1 MLQRAASNAYSWW
14 WASHIRTKQSKW
26 LDQNL
31 QDMEEK
37 VQSVLKLIEEDGDS
51 FAKRAEMYFKNRPE
65 LIHFVEETYRA
76 YRSLAER
83 YDHISTEL
91 QNANNTIASVF
102 PEQVQFAMDD
112 EDEYPSTKTP
122 RRPPDIS
129 KGNIPNVPPK
139 GPTKDLRSLLTKATE
154 KNMLQPQR
162 SMKSTSAK
170 TVPKSGLTKP
180 QAREEIDKTQKQIL
194 SLQTEKEFVKSSY
207 ENGLAKYWEIE
218 NQIKGM
224 QDKVCVLQDEFGD
237 GTVIEDDEARN
248 LMAAAALKSCQQTLV
263 DLQAK
268 QETTAEEARVES
280 KRVKDARKN
289 LETLKNEFHP
299 AQPNPEKPNANDES
313 VNAANEK
320 SLDQEVDK
328 AAHQKQKLELLREKI
343 KEHYDAA
350 PDSSL
355 TVSEMAEKI
364 DELVTKVISLE
375 SAVSSQT
382 ALVKRLRS
390 ENDEIQEQIKNL
402 EGDKATLVGDK
413 KDLSEKLK
421 EMEEKLHQVQDLNQ
435 SVENQNDNLQTH
447 FTEAT
452 CNLDHISHK
461 LEAVKPDEEVKVTGS
476 SETKEE
482 SLVETKLQKQLEGEV
497 NAVNPVAGSKV
508 LQEAKSDE
516 ELKPTVSL
524 RKDEELPP
532 ELRALKESTEHKEM
546 AKSTDGSIKATDA
559 LSTSAG
565 KDVSQSLEIKN
576 AVNPVAESKVL
587 QEAKSDEVQP
597 TVSLRKDEELPPKVR
612 PLIESTEH
620 KEMEKSTDGSATDA
634 LSTSAGNQGKEVSQ
648 SPEIEKS
655 VSPVAGTK
663 EVQETKSDGELKAT
677 VSHQKEEESLDE
689 GRLSKESIEHK
700 QTENPADGSLTA
712 TDAPSTS
719 AGNQGKDVC
728 ESPEINNEVVE
739 QAARNEDEP
748 DWQKLFVNGMEGREK
763 ILLTEYTITLRNYK
777 DLKKK
782 FSEAENDLFETSVQI
797 KELKSASAMKDEEI
811 KSLHKK
817 LDLLLQSL
825 GKSKD
830 SEELKALDTQQT
842 PTSISADR
850 KEDDEF
856 EGTSEIE
863 EKFRSNIDE
872 LLEENLDFWLKFSAS
887 FHQVQQFETTVQDL
901 QSEISKL
908 EEKTKKQD
916 GSSHAK
922 YSMKSDARPI
932 YKHLMEIQ
940 TELNVWLEKGA
951 LLKDELQCRF
961 TSLCD
966 IQEEITKALK
976 TSAED
981 GDFKFTSYQAAKFQ
995 GEILNMKQ
1003 ENNKVAD
1010 ELQAGLDHVNALQIE
1025 IEKTMAK
1032 LNEDYRLVGSKKQ
1045 PPPQL
1050 AHSESRSRVPL
1061 RSFIFG
1067 VTPKKQKR
1075 SIFSVVAPA
1084 MHKRY
1089 QDSKAKSS
1097 QL

>member
-576 AVNPVAESKVL
+576 AVNPVAESK
-587 QEAKSDEVQP
+587 
-597 TVSLRKDEELPPKVR
+597 
-612 PLIESTEH
+612 
-620 KEMEKSTDGSATDA
+620 
-634 LSTSAGNQGKEVSQ
+634 
-648 SPEIEKS
+648 
-655 VSPVAGTK
+655 
-663 EVQETKSDGELKAT
+663 EVQEAKSDGELKAT

>member
-320 SLDQEVDK
+320 SLDQEVDE

-576 AVNPVAESKVL
+576 AVNPVAESK
-587 QEAKSDEVQP
+587 
-597 TVSLRKDEELPPKVR
+597 
-612 PLIESTEH
+612 
-620 KEMEKSTDGSATDA
+620 
-634 LSTSAGNQGKEVSQ
+634 
-648 SPEIEKS
+648 
-655 VSPVAGTK
+655 
-663 EVQETKSDGELKAT
+663 EVQEAKSDGELKAT

-712 TDAPSTS
+712 RDAPSTS

>member
-154 KNMLQPQR
+154 KNKLQPQR

-224 QDKVCVLQDEFGD
+224 QEKVCVLQDEFGD

-280 KRVKDARKN
+280 KRVKEARKN

-299 AQPNPEKPNANDES
+299 DQPNPEKPNAKDES
-313 VNAANEK
+313 VNAANKK

-482 SLVETKLQKQLEGEV
+482 SLFETKLQKQLEGEV

-576 AVNPVAESKVL
+576 AVNPVAESKEV
-587 QEAKSDEVQP
+587 QEAKSDE
-597 TVSLRKDEELPPKVR
+597 
-612 PLIESTEH
+612 
-620 KEMEKSTDGSATDA
+620 
-634 LSTSAGNQGKEVSQ
+634 
-648 SPEIEKS
+648 
-655 VSPVAGTK
+655 
-663 EVQETKSDGELKAT
+663 ELKAT

-712 TDAPSTS
+712 TDALSTS

>member
-508 LQEAKSDE
+508 LQKAKSDE

-576 AVNPVAESKVL
+576 AVNPVAESK
-587 QEAKSDEVQP
+587 
-597 TVSLRKDEELPPKVR
+597 
-612 PLIESTEH
+612 
-620 KEMEKSTDGSATDA
+620 
-634 LSTSAGNQGKEVSQ
+634 
-648 SPEIEKS
+648 
-655 VSPVAGTK
+655 
-663 EVQETKSDGELKAT
+663 EVQEAKSDGELKAT

-712 TDAPSTS
+712 RDAPSTS

>member
-508 LQEAKSDE
+508 LQKAKSDE

-576 AVNPVAESKVL
+576 AVNPVAESK
-587 QEAKSDEVQP
+587 
-597 TVSLRKDEELPPKVR
+597 
-612 PLIESTEH
+612 
-620 KEMEKSTDGSATDA
+620 
-634 LSTSAGNQGKEVSQ
+634 
-648 SPEIEKS
+648 
-655 VSPVAGTK
+655 
-663 EVQETKSDGELKAT
+663 EVQEAKSDGELKAT

>member
-154 KNMLQPQR
+154 KNKLQPQR

-224 QDKVCVLQDEFGD
+224 QEKVCVLQDEFGD

-280 KRVKDARKN
+280 KRVKEARKN

-299 AQPNPEKPNANDES
+299 DQPNPEKPNAKDES
-313 VNAANEK
+313 VNAANKK

-482 SLVETKLQKQLEGEV
+482 SLFETKLQKQLEGEV

-576 AVNPVAESKVL
+576 AVNPVAESK
-587 QEAKSDEVQP
+587 
-597 TVSLRKDEELPPKVR
+597 
-612 PLIESTEH
+612 
-620 KEMEKSTDGSATDA
+620 
-634 LSTSAGNQGKEVSQ
+634 
-648 SPEIEKS
+648 
-655 VSPVAGTK
+655 
-663 EVQETKSDGELKAT
+663 EVQEAKSDGELKAT

-712 TDAPSTS
+712 TDALSTS

>member
-26 LDQNL
+26 LEQNL

-37 VQSVLKLIEEDGDS
+37 VQTVLKLIQEDGDS

-65 LIHFVEETYRA
+65 LIQFVEETYRA

-112 EDEYPSTKTP
+112 EDEYPSPKMP

-129 KGNIPNVPPK
+129 KWSIPEVPPK
-139 GPTKDLRSLLTKATE
+139 GPTKDLRSPLTKTTS
-154 KNMLQPQR
+154 KNKLEPQR
-162 SMKSTSAK
+162 SMKSLSAK

-180 QAREEIDKTQKQIL
+180 QAREEIDKMQKQIL

-207 ENGLAKYWEIE
+207 ENGLAKYWAIE

-224 QDKVCVLQDEFGD
+224 QEKVCSLQDEFGE
-237 GTVIEDDEARN
+237 GMVIEDNEARN
-248 LMAAAALKSCQQTLV
+248 LMAAAALKSCQDTLV

-268 QETTAEEARVES
+268 QESTAEEARVES

-289 LETLKNEFHP
+289 LGTLKNEFHP
-299 AQPNPEKPNANDES
+299 DQTNPENPNVKDES
-313 VNAANEK
+313 VNEENEK

-328 AAHQKQKLELLREKI
+328 ATQQRQKLELLREKI

-355 TVSEMAEKI
+355 TVSEMADKI

-390 ENDEIQEQIKNL
+390 ENDEIHEQIKNL
-402 EGDKATLVGDK
+402 GGDKATLIGDK
-413 KDLSEKLK
+413 EDLSKKLK
-421 EMEEKLHQVQDLNQ
+421 ELEEKLHQVQDLNR

-461 LEAVKPDEEVKVTGS
+461 LETVKPDEEVKVTGS

-482 SLVETKLQKQLEGEV
+482 SLVETKLQKSLEGEQ
-497 NAVNPVAGSKV
+497 NAVHPVTGSKV
-508 LQEAKSDE
+508 LEEAKSDE

-524 RKDEELPP
+524 QKDEELPP
-532 ELRALKESTEHKEM
+532 EVRPLKESTEHKEIEKSNDGSVKATDALITSAADQGKDVFQCLEINNAVNPVTGSRVVQE
-546 AKSTDGSIKATDA
+546 AKSDEELKATVSQQKDEESLDEGRPSKESTEHKEIENPAHGSVQPTDA
-559 LSTSAG
+559 LSTSA
-565 KDVSQSLEIKN
+565 E
-576 AVNPVAESKVL
+576 
-587 QEAKSDEVQP
+587 
-597 TVSLRKDEELPPKVR
+597 
-612 PLIESTEH
+612 
-620 KEMEKSTDGSATDA
+620 
-634 LSTSAGNQGKEVSQ
+634 
-648 SPEIEKS
+648 
-655 VSPVAGTK
+655 
-663 EVQETKSDGELKAT
+663 
-677 VSHQKEEESLDE
+677 
-689 GRLSKESIEHK
+689 
-700 QTENPADGSLTA
+700 
-712 TDAPSTS
+712 
-719 AGNQGKDVC
+719 NQGKDVY
-728 ESPEINNEVVE
+728 ESPEINNEVEE
-739 QAARNEDEP
+739 QSTRNEDEP
-748 DWQKLFVNGMEGREK
+748 DWQKLFVHGMEDKEK
-763 ILLTEYTITLRNYK
+763 ILLTQYTITLRNYK

-782 FSEAENDLFETSVQI
+782 FSEAENDLFETSVQM

-825 GKSKD
+825 GKTKD
-830 SEELKALDTQQT
+830 SEEFKALDHPQT
-842 PTSISADR
+842 PTSGSADK
-850 KEDDEF
+850 KEDDQF

-872 LLEENLDFWLKFSAS
+872 LLEENLDFWLKFSTS

-908 EEKTKKQD
+908 EEKRKKQD

-932 YKHLMEIQ
+932 YQHLMEIQ

-961 TSLCD
+961 KSLCS

-1010 ELQAGLDHVNALQIE
+1010 ELQAGLDHVNALQLE
-1025 IEKTMAK
+1025 IDKSMAK
-1032 LNEDYRLVGSKKQ
+1032 LNEDYRLAGSKKQ
-1045 PPPQL
+1045 PAPQL

-1061 RSFIFG
+1061 QSFIFG
-1067 VTPKKQKR
+1067 VAPKKQKR
-1075 SIFSVVAPA
+1075 SIFAVVAPA